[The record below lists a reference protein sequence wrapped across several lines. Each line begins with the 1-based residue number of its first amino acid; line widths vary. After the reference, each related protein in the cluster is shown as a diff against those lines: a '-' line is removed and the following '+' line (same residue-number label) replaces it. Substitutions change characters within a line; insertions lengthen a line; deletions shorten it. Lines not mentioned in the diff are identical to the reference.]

1 MMQTELE
8 RLKRERYELT
18 IALDR
23 CIRAKNIALMYEIK
37 SKIKIVNEMI
47 EDIERVDA
55 IKLDDVNNK
64 HLKSWFGKSLSLS
77 INCYDM
83 GTYYLDSTV
92 NFLKEKGMQPK
103 DRFAEVVSNANKAI
117 NELRKEIAKF
127 LVDYQDD
134 NWEDFEQLEKML
146 SDKIF
151 TDRELVYKRKYE
163 K

>member
-8 RLKRERYELT
+8 RLKRERCELT
-18 IALDR
+18 RTLDR
-23 CIRAKNIALMYEIK
+23 CIRAKNIALMCETK
-37 SKIKIVNEMI
+37 SKIKIVDQKI
-47 EDIERVDA
+47 QDIENVNA

-83 GTYYLDSTV
+83 GTYHLDSTV

-103 DRFAEVVSNANKAI
+103 DRFAEVVNNANKAI
-117 NELRKEIAKF
+117 NELQKEISKF

>member
-1 MMQTELE
+1 MQTELE

-18 IALDR
+18 NTLSR
-23 CIRAKNIALMYEIK
+23 CIKAKNIALMCETK

-47 EDIERVDA
+47 DDIERVDA

-103 DRFAEVVSNANKAI
+103 NRFAEVVNNHSRIYKEVVHKLQPRI
-117 NELRKEIAKF
+117 NSLIMDLLLKIKELTIIPDPF
-127 LVDYQDD
+127 
-134 NWEDFEQLEKML
+134 
-146 SDKIF
+146 
-151 TDRELVYKRKYE
+151 
-163 K
+163 

>member
-1 MMQTELE
+1 MQTEIE

-23 CIRAKNIALMYEIK
+23 CIKARNLALMCEIQ
-37 SKIKIVNEMI
+37 SKIKIVNGMI

-103 DRFAEVVSNANKAI
+103 DKFAEVVSNANKAI
-117 NELRKEIAKF
+117 SELRKEIAKF

-134 NWEDFEQLEKML
+134 NWQDFEQLEKML

-151 TDRELVYKRKYE
+151 TDRELVNKRKYE

>member
-1 MMQTELE
+1 MQTELE

-18 IALDR
+18 ITLDR

-37 SKIKIVNEMI
+37 SKIRIVNEMI

-103 DRFAEVVSNANKAI
+103 DRFAEVVNNANKAI

>member
-1 MMQTELE
+1 
-8 RLKRERYELT
+8 
-18 IALDR
+18 
-23 CIRAKNIALMYEIK
+23 
-37 SKIKIVNEMI
+37 
-47 EDIERVDA
+47 
-55 IKLDDVNNK
+55 
-64 HLKSWFGKSLSLS
+64 
-77 INCYDM
+77 M

-134 NWEDFEQLEKML
+134 NWQDFEQLEKML

>member
-1 MMQTELE
+1 M
-8 RLKRERYELT
+8 
-18 IALDR
+18 
-23 CIRAKNIALMYEIK
+23 
-37 SKIKIVNEMI
+37 
-47 EDIERVDA
+47 
-55 IKLDDVNNK
+55 
-64 HLKSWFGKSLSLS
+64 
-77 INCYDM
+77 
-83 GTYYLDSTV
+83 
-92 NFLKEKGMQPK
+92 
-103 DRFAEVVSNANKAI
+103 VSNANKAI

>member
-1 MMQTELE
+1 MHTELE

-18 IALDR
+18 TTLER
-23 CIRAKNIALMYEIK
+23 CIKAKNIALMYGIK
-37 SKIKIVNEMI
+37 SKIRIVENMI
-47 EDIERVDA
+47 DDIERVDA

-103 DRFAEVVSNANKAI
+103 NRFAEVVSNANKAI

-127 LVDYQDD
+127 WLTI
-134 NWEDFEQLEKML
+134 KMTIG
-146 SDKIF
+146 KILKSLKKSYPITFF

>member
-1 MMQTELE
+1 MIINNEHIKLLHIQLNLDDGAFVIIQFNEL
-8 RLKRERYELT
+8 LYFNKLIDY
-18 IALDR
+18 
-23 CIRAKNIALMYEIK
+23 KNDYIIIEDKLITNIEI
-37 SKIKIVNEMI
+37 IKIDKET
-47 EDIERVDA
+47 
-55 IKLDDVNNK
+55 
-64 HLKSWFGKSLSLS
+64 LSLS

>member
-1 MMQTELE
+1 MQTELE

-23 CIRAKNIALMYEIK
+23 CIRAKNIALMYEVK

-92 NFLKEKGMQPK
+92 NFLREKGMKPK
-103 DRFAEVVSNANKAI
+103 DRFAEVVNNANKAI